1 MSKNKASEGEENSI
15 SSEEDNES
23 TNSSFPKTQVESSF
37 SPKNNITNKAIE
49 LTNESGIVEVYKDN
63 FMEEMKN
70 ITSLLT
76 EYNHIGM
83 DTEFP
88 GILFPISTYT
98 DDFYYKS
105 LKLNV
110 DSLKLI
116 QLGITLSNSKG
127 EHPYPTHTWQFNF
140 EFDYSKDKYDKS
152 SLNLLISSGIDFNKN
167 KTNGINQKEVM
178 EQFKVAGLVLN
189 PNIIWISFHGG
200 YDFAYLLKNLLDNS
214 LPKNEKEFTKIL
226 GYYFPNHYDIRI
238 LVKNKNNLKGSLN
251 KLAQNLSVERKGKVH
266 QAGSDSLVTIDVFW
280 KLIHNGF
287 ITKEELSQ
295 GKNIIYGILR
305 GKDNNETIKYIKI
318 NNSQNSNIN
327 QNNNNNLNYV
337 RNNNYNTN
345 KYTLYPI
352 RNDMYNINM
361 NYYYP
366 QVMINGL
373 YNLNGF
379 NNIQIM
385 NRNNFI
391 QFY

>member
-1 MSKNKASEGEENSI
+1 MSKRKASEEEETPI

-23 TNSSFPKTQVESSF
+23 TISSSPKTPVEGHTTQ
-37 SPKNNITNKAIE
+37 KNNKSFESI
-49 LTNESGIVEVYKDN
+49 NETGIVEVYKDN
-63 FMEEMKN
+63 FIQEMKT
-70 ITSLLT
+70 ITSLLSR
-76 EYNHIGM
+76 YNYIGM

-88 GILFPISTYT
+88 GTLYPISSYSE
-98 DDFYYKS
+98 DFYYNS

-127 EHPYPTHTWQFNF
+127 EHPYPYHTWQFNC

-152 SLNLLISSGIDFNKN
+152 SLNLLISSGIDFNKI
-167 KTNGINQKEVM
+167 KKNGINHKDLM

-189 PNIIWISFHGG
+189 PNIKWISFHGG
-200 YDFAYLLKNLLDNS
+200 YDFAYLLKNLLENS

-226 GYYFPNHYDIRI
+226 GLYFPNHYDIRI
-238 LVKNKNNLKGSLN
+238 LVKNKNYLKGSLN
-251 KLAQNLSVERKGKVH
+251 KLAQNLSVERKGTIH
-266 QAGSDSLVTIDVFW
+266 QAGSDSLVTIDIFW
-280 KLIHNGF
+280 KLIKNGL
-287 ITKEELSQ
+287 ITQQELVQ

-318 NNSQNSNIN
+318 NNSQN
-327 QNNNNNLNYV
+327 NNNNISKNNINNLNYLKNSV
-337 RNNNYNTN
+337 NN

-352 RNDMYNINM
+352 RNDMYNVNM
-361 NYYYP
+361 NYYCP
-366 QVMINGL
+366 QVMINGF
-373 YNLNGF
+373 YNLNGL